1 MRQHKQRG
9 EVGSLTNLNLR
20 PRKLSFLVVLD
31 LHELALSNR
40 WIGGIVKESGQW
52 CQNETGGGGAY
63 EAAGVVIADSFR
75 VPKGLKNGVGDQD
88 L

>member
-1 MRQHKQRG
+1 MRQ
-9 EVGSLTNLNLR
+9 E
-20 PRKLSFLVVLD
+20 
-31 LHELALSNR
+31 
-40 WIGGIVKESGQW
+40 
-52 CQNETGGGGAY
+52 GGGGAY